1 MREVGLRRPR
11 PLQGVWLLGAALVA
25 AAALAPAGA
34 GAPSQQTSAS
44 ISGQADWISNNHINV
59 YVTVQ
64 GSGGCCGFLNV
75 NVSQATPFGGANGM
89 GGTQIFCGGQRQTYA
104 VNVFGGGGFPGF
116 QLGEALATAQA
127 FCPSPFPPGSDSK
140 TIRITKP

>member
-1 MREVGLRRPR
+1 MTEVVIRRPR
-11 PLQGVWLLGAALVA
+11 ARRGLRLLGATIAA

-34 GAPSQQTSAS
+34 VAQPVQPTSAT

-89 GGTQIFCGGQRQTYA
+89 GGTGIFCDSQRQTYA
-104 VNVFGGGGFPGF
+104 VSVFGGGGPGF
-116 QLGEALATAQA
+116 QLGQALATAQA